1 MQRRQINVIPPIQFI
16 IDMRG
21 VIHCQNS
28 LSRSARRRAQRP
40 AQDARGVKGKIGN
53 RKPAGIFTAALENRS
68 VSPSCYDGLSAS
80 RPCDAGS
87 S

>member
-1 MQRRQINVIPPIQFI
+1 MN
-16 IDMRG
+16 
-21 VIHCQNS
+21 
-28 LSRSARRRAQRP
+28 
-40 AQDARGVKGKIGN
+40 GKIGN